1 MAPSLDCRMY
11 EQKFPE
17 IDTPVMV
24 QVKSINPDTCAYVL
38 LLEYNIEGM
47 LSFTELSRR
56 RIRSVLSLVR
66 VGRVEPLM
74 VLHVDPEKG
83 FVNLSKRRV
92 SEDDASKCEEKFNK
106 SKHVHSIMRHVA
118 DTLDIDLEELYT
130 HVGWPLYKQYG
141 HAFDAFKLIV
151 SDPDSVL
158 DPLTRIVEEISAD
171 GEKVTKVVPA
181 ISDEVKKVLVQNIK
195 RRMIPQVLKIRADIE
210 MKCFELDGVIH
221 IKNAMRKAEA
231 AGNKDCP
238 VKIALVG
245 SPLYVLN
252 TQTFD
257 KEQGIETLNRAIAAC
272 TEEIEQHK
280 GRLIVK
286 TAPRLMSDR
295 EDKVFAEQIAQ
306 LNLADDDAS
315 GGDDTD
321 DDGGMKFNENDDS
334 RMEDGY

>member
-1 MAPSLDCRMY
+1 MAPNLDCRMY

-56 RIRSVLSLVR
+56 RIRSVLSLIR

-74 VLHVDPEKG
+74 VLHVDREKG
-83 FVNLSKRRV
+83 FVNLTKRRV
-92 SEDDASKCEEKFNK
+92 SEDDARTCEEKFNK

-118 DTLDIDLEELYT
+118 ETMDIDLE
-130 HVGWPLYKQYG
+130 
-141 HAFDAFKLIV
+141 AFKLIV

-158 DPLTRIVEEISAD
+158 DPLTRRVEEINAD
-171 GEKVTKVVPA
+171 GQKVTKVVPA

-195 RRMIPQVLKIRADIE
+195 RRMTPHVLKIRADIE
-210 MKCFELDGVIH
+210 MRCFELDGILH

-238 VKIALVG
+238 VKISLVG

-257 KEQGIETLNRAIAAC
+257 KEQGIETLNKAIAAC
-272 TEEIEQHK
+272 TEEMDHHK
-280 GRLIVK
+280 GRLVVK
-286 TAPRLMSDR
+286 TAPRPMSER
-295 EDKVFAEQIAQ
+295 EDKLFAEQIAR
-306 LNLADDDAS
+306 LNLADDDVS
-315 GGDDTD
+315 SGDDTD
-321 DDGGMKFNENDDS
+321 DDGGMKFNERDYS
-334 RMEDGY
+334 RMEDCY